1 MCGLSAVVGL
11 SGSCVDPHAV
21 DTLHAQIQARGP
33 DGEGFYREPGVAL
46 AHRRLA
52 IIDTTVA
59 ANQPFLWRD
68 RYVLVFNGEI
78 YNYRELR
85 AELEAVG
92 VNFRTSSDT
101 EVLIAAYA
109 QWGEACQERFNG
121 MWAFLIWDR
130 EAQRLFCSRD
140 RFGIKPLYW
149 LVRQNQLYL
158 ASEPKQLRALGLGAQ
173 VDPEELSRFLYAG
186 IVGSTQSTFFA
197 DIQSLPPGHSLTVGP
212 HGHPRIVRWYSLAPR
227 PVDPAEMSTLLR
239 DSVALRLRSDV
250 PVGSCLSGG
259 LDSSAVV
266 MVAAA
271 ARAGFPVGPMLCIHA
286 RSTDPEVDES
296 SFASLVANA
305 SAGTLLTVTPSAD
318 QFWQNLTE
326 ICRIQDEP
334 FGSPSICMQYF
345 VMQQARAAGC
355 PVMLDGQ
362 GADEILLGYSKFM
375 VLALAHAWRS
385 GGALHLLQTLIN
397 SWLANASLTPRTSMQ
412 YLLATLLSPLRT
424 ARVRRRLSFL
434 QLPLQPVR
442 EIYRSVS
449 AAAGDCGRTQLLEL
463 FHTSLPALL
472 RYEDRNSMAHSV
484 EARLPFLDY
493 RLVEAALSLPVD
505 QKIHNGWSKYPLRTS
520 GILPNEIAWR
530 RSKLGFNAP
539 ERSWIGGYSRQMLEY
554 TLDSPLIGA
563 IANRPGLERAW
574 TRLDRREQ
582 WRLFNVALWADIY
595 RVRL

>member
-11 SGSCVDPHAV
+11 SGSFVDPHAV
-21 DTLHAQIQARGP
+21 DTLHSQIRARGP
-33 DGEGFYREPGVAL
+33 DGEGFYREPCVAL

-52 IIDTTVA
+52 IIDTTAA

-68 RYVLVFNGEI
+68 RYMLVFNGEI

-85 AELEAVG
+85 TELEAAG
-92 VNFRTSSDT
+92 AHFRTSSDT

-121 MWAFLIWDR
+121 MWAFVIWDR
-130 EAQRLFCSRD
+130 AAQRLFCSRD

-149 LVRQNQLYL
+149 QVRHNQLYL

-197 DIQSLPPGHSLTVGP
+197 DIQSLPPGHSLTVDP
-212 HGHPRIVRWYSLAPR
+212 HKHPRIVRWYSLAPR
-227 PVDPAEMSTLLR
+227 SADPAEISTLLR

-271 ARAGFPVGPMLCIHA
+271 ARAGLPVGPMLCIHA

-375 VLALAHAWRS
+375 VLGLAHAWRS

-397 SWLANASLTPRTSMQ
+397 SWRANASLTPRTSMQ

-505 QKIHNGWSKYPLRTS
+505 QKIQNGWSKYPLRTS
-520 GILPNEIAWR
+520 GILPDAIAWR

-539 ERSWIGGYSRQMLEY
+539 ERSWIGGYSRQMLEH

-563 IANRPGLERAW
+563 IANRTALERGW
-574 TRLDRREQ
+574 PRLDRREQ